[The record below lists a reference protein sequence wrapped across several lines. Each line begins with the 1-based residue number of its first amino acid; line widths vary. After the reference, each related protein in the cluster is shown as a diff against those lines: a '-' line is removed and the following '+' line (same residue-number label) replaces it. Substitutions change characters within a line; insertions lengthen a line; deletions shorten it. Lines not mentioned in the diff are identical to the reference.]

1 MSIFHIPC
9 SLRVKNPSFPGN
21 LHCFA
26 STGCCRLPS
35 PWHLR
40 YSTASMAGTERHSLV
55 LLLLPQPWPSAA
67 CSAQHI
73 RTRALQPDLAFLVE
87 AQLIFTGLSH
97 SFRLSNHT
105 APAWIKL
112 HAKRQQLQSN
122 SLILLAVCPNELILK
137 SWREGIWESDRQTQG
152 EVSASRGIAKMC
164 LSRWQQWEE
173 KPIRRVL
180 FNFYLKLLIV
190 AEAQALSQ
198 LSWRLDWLLQTAC
211 LLGRS

>member
-9 SLRVKNPSFPGN
+9 SLRVKNPGFPGN

-26 STGCCRLPS
+26 STGCCRLPL

-55 LLLLPQPWPSAA
+55 LLPQPWPSAA

-137 SWREGIWESDRQTQG
+137 SWREGIWESGRQTQG

-198 LSWRLDWLLQTAC
+198 LSWHLDWLLQTAC